1 MRCCHCWVKQASS
14 PSVQFPVIFMP
25 QKSFIPYWLSV
36 IVPKTATGDD
46 RSIEPFMLTMPSSCM
61 FSSLVTTKA
70 YWGFRPCK
78 TSWLEQTCL
87 REVNWQRYIHHKKF
101 GIIISLI
108 LFKEQGRP
116 DQAQTH
122 ESSTAPNRRVKAF
135 KTGIDSDN
143 PSVNLVVS

>member
-1 MRCCHCWVKQASS
+1 MARANMLKGSQLAALYS
-14 PSVQFPVIFMP
+14 PP
-25 QKSFIPYWLSV
+25 
-36 IVPKTATGDD
+36 A
-46 RSIEPFMLTMPSSCM
+46 
-61 FSSLVTTKA
+61 
-70 YWGFRPCK
+70 
-78 TSWLEQTCL
+78 
-87 REVNWQRYIHHKKF
+87 KKF

-122 ESSTAPNRRVKAF
+122 ESSTAPNCRVKAF